1 MMFYLCSYSGV
12 YYIFFMELSSTRKA
26 KSDTEMKKF
35 WRDNEHFADL
45 FNAYFFNGEKVIKPE
60 ELQEADTDVS
70 GTLNKKSLSNDYQK
84 ALDVVKKSAYG
95 IDFVILGL
103 DSWISVL
110 IYEKKQSYVEI
121 VRFLRHPPKSSNSFR

>member
-1 MMFYLCSYSGV
+1 
-12 YYIFFMELSSTRKA
+12 
-26 KSDTEMKKF
+26 MKKF

-45 FNAYFFNGEKVIKPE
+45 FNAYFFNGEKVIKLE

-110 IYEKKQSYVEI
+110 IYEKNN
-121 VRFLRHPPKSSNSFR
+121 RM